1 MDTQITATFEHYV
14 ITHTQKNQSIKVDER
29 RNPCETNNL
38 QELESKMA
46 RTTVQMKM
54 TTTTIILQTTRRD
67 VLPLQKNN
75 TIIS

>member
-1 MDTQITATFEHYV
+1 M
-14 ITHTQKNQSIKVDER
+14 DER

-46 RTTVQMKM
+46 RTTVLMKM